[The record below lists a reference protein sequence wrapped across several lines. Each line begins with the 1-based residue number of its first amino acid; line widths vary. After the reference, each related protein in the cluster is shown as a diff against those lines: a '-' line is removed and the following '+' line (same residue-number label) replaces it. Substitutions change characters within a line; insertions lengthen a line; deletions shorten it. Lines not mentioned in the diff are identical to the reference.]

1 MAETAVATKANGIV
15 EVTVDSAGLATATFT
30 PTEGIV
36 GQFMDSI
43 TTLLSTQ
50 KVAVGNAALIQR
62 IVLPLAGNVLAT
74 QSETGKFGV
83 SGFGKRFLIGA

>member
-30 PTEGIV
+30 PTDGIV
-36 GQFMDSI
+36 GQVMDSV

>member
-1 MAETAVATKANGIV
+1 MAESAVATKANGIV
-15 EVTVDSAGLATATFT
+15 TMTVDAAGTATATFV

-36 GQFMDSI
+36 GQITDSL
-43 TTLLSTQ
+43 TTLFSTQ

-74 QSETGKFGV
+74 HSETGKIGI
-83 SGFGKRFLIGA
+83 SGFGKNFLIGQ